1 MSNAKLS
8 SPWITFVHELDALF
22 DPDPDITIYYEDKEP
37 RVKLYVESTYKAEAL
52 AKLLP
57 TEKTFGNIT
66 LKIDVVPA
74 NENTDRPVDLL
85 KRAFEGNPVLEQVA
99 CITNPFG
106 TINYAIFKREVVQF
120 YNDQMD
126 DAYGNKNTLYQEIA
140 KDVFGQQDGVYFCTS
155 AL

>member
-1 MSNAKLS
+1 MPNLKLS
-8 SPWITFVHELDALF
+8 PPWITFVHELDALF
-22 DPDPDITIYYEDKEP
+22 GPDPEIEIVYENTEP
-37 RVKLYVESTYKAEAL
+37 RVKLYVESTSKAEAL
-52 AKLLP
+52 TKLLP
-57 TEKTFGNIT
+57 VEKEFGNVV
-66 LKIDVVPA
+66 LKIEVIPA
-74 NENTDRPVDLL
+74 NEDKDTPVDLIR
-85 KRAFEGNPVLEQVA
+85 RAFEDNPVLEQIASVS
-99 CITNPFG
+99 NPYG